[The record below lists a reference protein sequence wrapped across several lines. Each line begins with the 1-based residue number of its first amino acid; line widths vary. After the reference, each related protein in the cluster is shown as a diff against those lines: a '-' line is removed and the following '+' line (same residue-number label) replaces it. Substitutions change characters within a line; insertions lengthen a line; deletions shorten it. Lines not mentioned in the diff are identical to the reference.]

1 MPPENTSS
9 DGDSAVRRFSRSAST
24 YEGVAEVQAWLAAA
38 LSERIPETAPQTVLE
53 CGCGTGLLTRLL
65 VARWPGCTYTAS
77 DPAPGM
83 LETARRKCMDPNI
96 RFMEADADRATGP
109 ADWVVSSSALQ
120 WSEDL
125 ERTLAHLWRQVN
137 PGGGLA
143 FSLMLDG
150 TLREIHDERARLFP
164 GAAPARRLPEF
175 DRVCGMRPGDAE
187 VVAEELLVRVL
198 RYPRPREMWVA
209 LHGAGVTRGPFAP
222 RPALTPPQLSR
233 LSAALRDR
241 HAAERGA
248 IPLTYSMAC
257 LVWRKPADEDFPS
270 KKG

>member
-1 MPPENTSS
+1 MTPESTPSENAA
-9 DGDSAVRRFSRSAST
+9 AVRRFSRSAAT
-24 YEGVAEVQAWLAAA
+24 YEGVAEVQAWLASA
-38 LSERIPETAPQTVLE
+38 LSDRIPERAPKAVLE
-53 CGCGTGLLTRLL
+53 CGCGTGLLTRIL
-65 VARWPGCTYTAS
+65 AERWPDCAYAAT

-83 LETARRKCMDPNI
+83 LETARQKCPAPNL
-96 RFMEADADRATGP
+96 RFAEADADHAEGP

-120 WSEDL
+120 WSEALD
-125 ERTLAHLWRQVN
+125 RTLAHLWRQVN

-150 TLREIHDERARLFP
+150 TLREIHEERDRLFP

-187 VVAEELLVRVL
+187 VVVEEFLVRVL
-198 RYPRPREMWVA
+198 HYPRPREMWVA

-222 RPALTPPQLSR
+222 RPALTPAQLSR

-241 HAAERGA
+241 HANLGA
-248 IPLTYSMAC
+248 IPLTYHMAC
-257 LVWRKPADEDFPS
+257 LVWRKPAAVDFPS